1 MADPRGEFD
10 DLGFTKSYES
20 VSTLVIVANK
30 GPIILMGNT
39 FTENIGTVGGAV
51 HIMSPDFESNPLDFD
66 PDYDTVDYKVNH
78 YLPYIFIEDNNF

>member
-1 MADPRGEFD
+1 
-10 DLGFTKSYES
+10 
-20 VSTLVIVANK
+20 
-30 GPIILMGNT
+30 MGNT

-78 YLPYIFIEDNNF
+78 YLPYIFIEENLF